1 MRIDMI
7 FGKPFSLSW
16 AAVKPIDLQV
26 VWCGVVWCGVVWIK
40 IMVAGITVGTPY
52 SVNQVII
59 RAELPNS

>member
-16 AAVKPIDLQV
+16 ATVKPIDLQV
-26 VWCGVVWCGVVWIK
+26 VWCGVVWIK
-40 IMVAGITVGTPY
+40 ITVAGITVGTPY